1 MGSIAALRSLCY
13 TELGEKMLDYLLH
26 ILLYLYVF
34 LLPFLPLTLGGLTLP
49 VSGDIMLAAI
59 FGVYSLNLL
68 VPAARRRLVT
78 AFRLARPGM
87 LEFFLILMSV
97 IMLGSIAYALE
108 KKLALSES
116 LRFLSYVLLFL
127 IIKYSYHSFSF
138 LKKLLHSYLL
148 SAAMLSV
155 LGAYQYF
162 FKPDYVQ
169 KWVTAGGNV
178 VRVPATLG
186 NPNSFGAYLVLVL
199 FPVLMLAF
207 TQRRHLSGLIYGCLS
222 LLLILNIIFTGSR
235 NALLGLILGC
245 LMLVVIYNWRV
256 ILAFILL
263 APVALFLP
271 QVSTRLHDIG
281 NVSQNMSRIRL
292 WQTALKMIKDHPLLG
307 VGNGNFVSYYDQYI
321 AKYPELAWEDWKRYP
336 VHNSYLK
343 VQSELGLAGSISL
356 AGILISAWLTVRKA
370 AKHVSD
376 PFVKSF
382 CIGFLASIPAFY
394 FMNFSDNLLFVPK
407 VTAYFWLMLA
417 VAASAQVQ
425 TTNELV

>member
-1 MGSIAALRSLCY
+1 
-13 TELGEKMLDYLLH
+13 
-26 ILLYLYVF
+26 
-34 LLPFLPLTLGGLTLP
+34 
-49 VSGDIMLAAI
+49 
-59 FGVYSLNLL
+59 
-68 VPAARRRLVT
+68 
-78 AFRLARPGM
+78 
-87 LEFFLILMSV
+87 
-97 IMLGSIAYALE
+97 
-108 KKLALSES
+108 
-116 LRFLSYVLLFL
+116 
-127 IIKYSYHSFSF
+127 
-138 LKKLLHSYLL
+138 
-148 SAAMLSV
+148 
-155 LGAYQYF
+155 
-162 FKPDYVQ
+162 
-169 KWVTAGGNV
+169 
-178 VRVPATLG
+178 
-186 NPNSFGAYLVLVL
+186 
-199 FPVLMLAF
+199 
-207 TQRRHLSGLIYGCLS
+207 
-222 LLLILNIIFTGSR
+222 
-235 NALLGLILGC
+235 
-245 LMLVVIYNWRV
+245 MLVVIYNWRV
-256 ILAFILL
+256 IMAFILL
-263 APVALFLP
+263 APIALFLP

-356 AGILISAWLTVRKA
+356 TGILISAWLTVRKA